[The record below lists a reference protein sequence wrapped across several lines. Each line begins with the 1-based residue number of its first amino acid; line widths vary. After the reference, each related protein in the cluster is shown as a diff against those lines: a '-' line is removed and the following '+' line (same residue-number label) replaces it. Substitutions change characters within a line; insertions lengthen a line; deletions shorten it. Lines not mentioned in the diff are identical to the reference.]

1 MLSHSTTKYITYQPQ
16 HSYWNENTADCLQPP
31 DSRHNAKDSIC
42 ELTGQLMYWLDTNF
56 DGIIKKHAT
65 GAIVFK
71 KNLYRQE
78 AAVCFLITSLSL
90 PIKLTQK
97 M

>member
-1 MLSHSTTKYITYQPQ
+1 
-16 HSYWNENTADCLQPP
+16 
-31 DSRHNAKDSIC
+31 
-42 ELTGQLMYWLDTNF
+42 MYWLDTNF